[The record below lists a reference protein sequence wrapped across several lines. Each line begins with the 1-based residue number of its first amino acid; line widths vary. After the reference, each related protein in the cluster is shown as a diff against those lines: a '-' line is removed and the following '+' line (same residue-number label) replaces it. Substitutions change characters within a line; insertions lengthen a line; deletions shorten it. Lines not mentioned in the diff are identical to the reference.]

1 MKKIAYTII
10 LISVVLCSCSNNDN
24 NYGKEYK
31 WETRVNYF
39 ASEMNQDNTGCYTIQ
54 LLNDNKLMNS
64 SMQVLPYLYFFC
76 ENAQGSYYYLN
87 RKELGQN
94 IRYKLC
100 NIKKYLIDVYDI
112 KTTKKVK
119 TIDAKKILKKY
130 TEIQA
135 SPFAIFGTAIIDGVP
150 YVTVMIESI
159 YNSDDDGN
167 LYINLSDESSFYKM
181 FAEDEEDNVTEIRKD
196 DISQD
201 VFFDQNTLDTGL
213 KIVSNRY
220 EGQVVLTADAYK
232 MPQNNKRLYEMFPKL
247 KENVEKLNKTNKK
260 AEIDFMLSDDLTD
273 EEILRLFVND
283 GQEISFD
290 GVIVD
295 AESSVDGLFHK
306 VDSFEDFYKYTE
318 PVEQF
323 KPKYKPIIDAGG
335 N

>member
-1 MKKIAYTII
+1 MKKIACTII
-10 LISVVLCSCSNNDN
+10 LISVVLCSCSNNN
-24 NYGKEYK
+24 NYGKENK
-31 WETRVNYF
+31 WEKKANYF

-54 LLNDNKLMNS
+54 LPDDDERTTYPMA
-64 SMQVLPYLYFFC
+64 VVPYKYLLC
-76 ENAQGSYYYLN
+76 EDIQESYYYRH
-87 RKELGQN
+87 RKELGKYIN
-94 IRYKLC
+94 YTKC
-100 NIKKYLIDVYDI
+100 DIKKYLIDIYDI
-112 KTTKKVK
+112 KTNKKVK

-135 SPFAIFGTAIIDGVP
+135 SQFAVLGTAIIDGVA
-150 YVTVMIESI
+150 YATVMIDSI
-159 YNSDDDGN
+159 YNSDDLGN
-167 LYINLSDESSFYKM
+167 LYINLADESSFYKM

-213 KIVSNRY
+213 KIVSTRY

-260 AEIDFMLSDDLTD
+260 AEIDFMPSDDLTY
-273 EEILRLFVND
+273 EETLRLFVND
-283 GQEISFD
+283 GQDLSFD

-295 AESSVDGLFHK
+295 AKSSVDGLFHK
-306 VDSFEDFYKYTE
+306 VNSFEDFYKYTE
-318 PVEQF
+318 PVKQF
-323 KPKYKPIIDAGG
+323 KPEYKPIVDTGG